1 MQRVARGIVRDC
13 VVQFRSQSTVLNRD
27 MLSANTSP
35 FEAACC
41 TSGRNTVTSATSNP
55 PSWRCLHTG
64 SCCLS
69 NSTVVPKSAG
79 KNQGSSSGSA
89 AFVFALPC
97 LFTAFLGTWQV
108 VRRQSK
114 VELVEARTAALQD
127 AGVELNE
134 LSVKP
139 AEFTRVHIQGE
150 FDHESSIYVG
160 PRPRSSMGSAT
171 NGFML
176 VTPLHSD
183 QWNRPVLVNRGWVPS
198 TWRSDAQFR
207 QQWETSGTVSLEA
220 VTRVSEDPSS
230 FVPQNN
236 PKTGEWFWID
246 IPAMATALALPMDT
260 PLVEAVSV
268 ADQQPAS
275 SGSPTTMDV
284 LGLRTNRPLNEEAY
298 PITRSVS
305 ELMTFKVTPAD
316 HRNYALTWYT
326 LSAATG
332 TMAYGILNKRKG
344 RR

>member
-1 MQRVARGIVRDC
+1 MLRIARGTVRDC
-13 VVQFRSQSTVLNRD
+13 VVHIHSQCTRLSHDIISCNASTL
-27 MLSANTSP
+27 
-35 FEAACC
+35 EAACS
-41 TSGRNTVTSATSNP
+41 TSGRNNVTSATSNS
-55 PSWRCLHTG
+55 PSRRYLHTG
-64 SCCLS
+64 SCCS
-69 NSTVVPKSAG
+69 SSSTLIPKSAG
-79 KNQGSSSGSA
+79 KNQKSSSSSA

-97 LFTAFLGTWQV
+97 LFTAFLGTWQI
-108 VRRQSK
+108 VRRHSK
-114 VELVEARTAALQD
+114 IELVEARTAALKGT
-127 AGVELNE
+127 GVELNE

-150 FDHESSIYVG
+150 FDHERSIYVG
-160 PRPRSSMGSAT
+160 PRPRSSMGSAI

-183 QWNRPVLVNRGWVPS
+183 DWNRPVLVNRGWVPS

-207 QQWETSGTVSLEA
+207 QQWDTSGTVSLEA

-246 IPAMATALALPMDT
+246 IPAMAAALGLPADT

-268 ADQQPAS
+268 AGEQPAS

-284 LGLRTNRPLNEEAY
+284 MGLRTTRPLNEESY

-305 ELMTFKVTPAD
+305 ELMTFKVTPND

-332 TMAYGILNKRKG
+332 SMAYGILNKRKG
-344 RR
+344 R

>member
-1 MQRVARGIVRDC
+1 MQRVARGTVREC
-13 VVQFRSQSTVLNRD
+13 VVQIRSQSNRLNPD
-27 MLSANTSP
+27 VISSWTSTL
-35 FEAACC
+35 EAACS
-41 TSGRNTVTSATSNP
+41 TSGRNTVPSATSNP

-64 SCCLS
+64 SCYFS
-69 NSTVVPKSAG
+69 SSTVVPKSAG
-79 KNQGSSSGSA
+79 KNQGSSSSSA

-97 LFTAFLGTWQV
+97 LFTAFLGTWQI

-114 VELVEARTAALQD
+114 VELVEARTAALQG

-183 QWNRPVLVNRGWVPS
+183 EWNRPVLVNRGWVPS
-198 TWRSDAQFR
+198 TWRSDTQFR

-236 PKTGEWFWID
+236 SKTGEWFWID
-246 IPAMATALALPMDT
+246 IPAMATALGLPADT
-260 PLVEAVSV
+260 PLAEAVSI

-275 SGSPTTMDV
+275 NGSPTTMDV
-284 LGLRTNRPLNEEAY
+284 LGLRTNRPLNEESY

-305 ELMTFKVTPAD
+305 ELMTFKVTPND

-344 RR
+344 R

>member
-1 MQRVARGIVRDC
+1 MQ
-13 VVQFRSQSTVLNRD
+13 
-27 MLSANTSP
+27 
-35 FEAACC
+35 
-41 TSGRNTVTSATSNP
+41 
-55 PSWRCLHTG
+55 
-64 SCCLS
+64 
-69 NSTVVPKSAG
+69 
-79 KNQGSSSGSA
+79 NQGSSSGSA

-114 VELVEARTAALQD
+114 VELVEARTAALQG

-305 ELMTFKVTPAD
+305 ELMTFKVTPTD

-344 RR
+344 R